1 MQLPL
6 SFHGGSVIKTMPA
19 NAGDI
24 RDWGS
29 IPGLGQSPEKEM
41 AAHSSVLVWEICG
54 QRILEG
60 YIVQWVAESDMT
72 EATELACT
80 IEL

>member
-29 IPGLGQSPEKEM
+29 IPGLGQSP
-41 AAHSSVLVWEICG
+41 
-54 QRILEG
+54 REG
-60 YIVQWVAESDMT
+60 DGSPLQCSCLGNLWT
-72 EATELACT
+72 EDPGGLYSPVGCRVRHD
-80 IEL
+80 